1 MSNIRDLCYY
11 YISKLVW
18 INIMEQL
25 YRQAA
30 IAKLRGE
37 PDLSEVLRDIAIDEA
52 VRLKKIESAKRKAE
66 NLVLM
71 DEDR

>member
-1 MSNIRDLCYY
+1 
-11 YISKLVW
+11 
-18 INIMEQL
+18 MEL
-25 YRQAA
+25 FKQAA

-37 PDLSEVLRDIAIDEA
+37 PDFSEVLRDIFLDEK

-66 NLVLM
+66 NLTLM

>member
-1 MSNIRDLCYY
+1 
-11 YISKLVW
+11 
-18 INIMEQL
+18 MEQL

-37 PDLSEVLRDIAIDEA
+37 PDFSEVLRDIFLDEA
-52 VRLKKIESAKRKAE
+52 VRLRKIESAKRKAE
-66 NLVLM
+66 NVVLM